1 MTQQNSQRWYFARER
16 RCLWYWLLFFIQC
29 CFCDVGCCCSFIAVF
44 VMLVAVLHSLFFI
57 AIAGFLH
64 PFYTFSWAHRSVISN
79 TFVLTFPGPSFTF
92 LPRALRFWVA
102 IFYSQVF
109 FALRSFPTFLPQP
122 AFISRASLGVGS
134 SFFEFVGLHA
144 DPPNIHPA
152 HLFVWFTAICN
163 LDIQKNSYLNRT
175 KYYHKLLVVKSLVI
189 CSLFVSNSFCLFKVV
204 FKDYKNPLNKTC
216 TGYNRFDE
224 TAHQSYF

>member
-109 FALRSFPTFLPQP
+109 FTLRSFPTFLPQP